1 MDVDSPVFYETVYL
15 EKGKSMKVLELP
27 SWYLPY
33 GGHFVLHQA
42 LALREQGVDV
52 HILANVPLATRT
64 VKWHMLDFQRFPLR
78 PFFTEEHGIPM
89 LRYYTRTLPKL
100 TIYNIRRWAR
110 ITVALYEQY
119 YSRYG
124 HPDIIHAHSSTWG
137 AYAASII
144 KKKWGIPYVVTEH
157 RGMFG
162 CKCELA
168 RDFFRPEFT
177 PFLTEGLSNANYIIP
192 VGDLLIPKL
201 REYLTKDVPIKVISN
216 IVDTDF
222 FVSGS
227 EIKPHNPFRWISVN
241 GYRPVKGYDILLPAF
256 DKICYND
263 TDVTLTLVG
272 EDFEQDA
279 FQELLTQ
286 CRHKD
291 RIRFTGELN
300 REGVLHELQQA
311 DAFVMSSRVESQS
324 VAVLEALSCGL
335 PIAGTE
341 VIPSYT
347 LPNNLG
353 IRVPIERP
361 DLLAN
366 AMQKIMDNYD
376 VYSPIEAHDYI
387 VNIANKNVVSKQLI
401 EIYQEVLQNSRS

>member
-1 MDVDSPVFYETVYL
+1 MR
-15 EKGKSMKVLELP
+15 VLELP

-42 LALREQGVDV
+42 LALREGGVDV
-52 HILANVPLATRT
+52 HILANVPLSTR
-64 VKWHMLDFQRFPLR
+64 VVRWRMLNGRRFPFK

-89 LRYYTRTLPKL
+89 LRYYMRTIPTATVL
-100 TIYNIRRWAR
+100 NIRLWAR
-110 ITVALYEQY
+110 RTMQLYAMY
-119 YSRYG
+119 VSRYG
-124 HPDIIHAHSSTWG
+124 HPDIIHVHSSTWG
-137 AYAASII
+137 AYAASLI
-144 KKKWGIPYVVTEH
+144 KRKWGTPYVVTEH

-162 CKCELA
+162 CKCQLA

-177 PFLTEGLSNANYIIP
+177 LFFTEGLSNANYIIP

-227 EIKPHNPFRWISVN
+227 EIKPHKPFRWISVN

-256 DKICYND
+256 DKICDNN

-272 EDFEQDA
+272 EDFKQDA
-279 FQELLTQ
+279 FQKILTQ

-300 REGVLHELQQA
+300 REGVLHELQQT

-353 IRVPIERP
+353 IRVPVERP

-366 AMQKIMDNYD
+366 AMQKVMNDYD
-376 VYSPIEAHDYI
+376 VYSPTEAHNHI
-387 VNIANKNVVSKQLI
+387 ISIANKKVVSKQLI